1 MSDSKDSTN
10 NSSTNS
16 TKSTHAVIEVNSVE
30 ELDSFLSLDSTDPLV
45 VLDWS
50 AEWCGPCKRIAPDF
64 EKLAKEE
71 TSVKFLHA
79 DIDELEE
86 TATKMGISSVPTF
99 LFFKKGVQIDK
110 VSGANIS
117 LIKNAVS
124 KHK

>member
-16 TKSTHAVIEVNSVE
+16 TKSTRAVIEVSSVE
-30 ELDSFLSLDSTDPLV
+30 ELDSFLSLDSEGLV

-79 DIDELEE
+79 DIDELDES
-86 TATKMGISSVPTF
+86 AMKMGISSVPTF
-99 LFFKKGVQIDK
+99 LFFKKGVQVDK

-117 LIKNAVS
+117 LIKNTVA

>member
-1 MSDSKDSTN
+1 MSDSKDS
-10 NSSTNS
+10 SPVKHS
-16 TKSTHAVIEVNSVE
+16 VVEVSSVE
-30 ELDSFLSLDSTDPLV
+30 ELNSYLSSETEGLV

-50 AEWCGPCKRIAPDF
+50 AEWCGPCKRIAPEF
-64 EKLAKEE
+64 EKLAQTE

-86 TATKMGISSVPTF
+86 TAVQMGISSVPTF
-99 LFFKKGVQIDK
+99 LFFKKGVQVDK

-117 LIKNAVS
+117 MIKIAVS